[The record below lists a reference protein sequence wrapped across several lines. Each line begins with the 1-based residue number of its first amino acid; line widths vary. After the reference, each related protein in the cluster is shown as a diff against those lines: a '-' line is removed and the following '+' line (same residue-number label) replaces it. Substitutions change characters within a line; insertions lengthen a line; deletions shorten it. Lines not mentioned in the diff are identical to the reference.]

1 MIKIS
6 DVNIGGFVFHVNED
20 AYGVLKNY
28 LDEISQHFT
37 NTESGDEIISDI
49 EARIVEIFQQKLS
62 KNKEVITIEDINEVI
77 SILGNPS
84 EFGDNEENNGNN
96 SSYKKTKRLFRDI
109 DNGMIGG
116 VCAGLGAYFNLDT
129 VWFRIGFIIAT
140 FSGLSLLAY
149 IILWAIIPPARTI
162 SEKLEMQGDPV
173 TVSNIEKSIREEMS
187 GLRDKFDDLA
197 SQARNKFGKKK

>member
-62 KNKEVITIEDINEVI
+62 KNKEVITIEDVNKVI